1 MKIALIAMNGISLS
15 NPELQRRGMDT
26 RSFAERWGAVASLPS
41 LALLTMAGMTRGK
54 HDYTYIEMDDIR
66 DSGTLPR
73 GYDLVAISTYTA
85 HIIEAYELAE
95 RYRAIGVPVVMG
107 GPHVSCLPDEAA
119 AHCDA
124 VLVGQG
130 EKCWPQMLEDFEA
143 GQLKQFYG
151 RLGELFELKDAPIPA
166 FELLDISKYRRL
178 TIETSRGCPYKCEFC
193 ASSVLLTNL
202 YRQKPIEGVLA
213 EVDRLLEIWKRPF
226 IEFADDNT
234 FVNRKYWKKLLP
246 ELAKRK
252 IRWFAQ
258 ADISMAKDEE
268 LLDLLRQSGC
278 VQVLIGLESPDEKD
292 LDGVELRSNWKKK
305 QVAHYRDGV
314 RFIQSHGIR
323 VTGCFIV
330 GLDTQGPDI
339 FDSVYSFV
347 EDTELFEVQLT
358 VLTPFPGTP
367 LHDRLKRENRLI
379 GNGSWE
385 KYTLYDVNYTPKTMT
400 PAQLMDGFL
409 DLSIKLYSDEFTNWR
424 RKSFKKYWRAG
435 LRRDLANA

>member
-1 MKIALIAMNGISLS
+1 M
-15 NPELQRRGMDT
+15 
-26 RSFAERWGAVASLPS
+26 
-41 LALLTMAGMTRGK
+41 
-54 HDYTYIEMDDIR
+54 
-66 DSGTLPR
+66 
-73 GYDLVAISTYTA
+73 
-85 HIIEAYELAE
+85 
-95 RYRAIGVPVVMG
+95 
-107 GPHVSCLPDEAA
+107 
-119 AHCDA
+119 
-124 VLVGQG
+124 
-130 EKCWPQMLEDFEA
+130 
-143 GQLKQFYG
+143 
-151 RLGELFELKDAPIPA
+151 
-166 FELLDISKYRRL
+166 
-178 TIETSRGCPYKCEFC
+178 
-193 ASSVLLTNL
+193 
-202 YRQKPIEGVLA
+202 
-213 EVDRLLEIWKRPF
+213 LEIWKRPF

-268 LLDLLRQSGC
+268 LLDMLRKSGC
-278 VQVLIGLESPDEKD
+278 VQVLIGLESPNEED

-339 FDSVYSFV
+339 FDSIYNFV

-409 DLSIKLYSDEFTNWR
+409 DLSVKLYSDEFTNWR